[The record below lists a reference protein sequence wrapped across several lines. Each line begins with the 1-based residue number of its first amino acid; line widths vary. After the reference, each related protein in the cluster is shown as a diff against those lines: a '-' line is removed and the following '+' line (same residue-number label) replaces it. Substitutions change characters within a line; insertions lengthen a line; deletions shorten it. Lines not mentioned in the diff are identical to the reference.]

1 MKGKIK
7 NIIISLLLIIC
18 CSTALVGCTNGHST
32 VLDVAKRNGIVSTI
46 NNSQSEKYST
56 PDTTNSTTT
65 PQITQEITNL
75 TINNSTQEFDVYE
88 TYKALKEN
96 EGYTGSFSDFL
107 NDYVYTDSGKTS
119 EMTNSINKNLFS
131 VVSIVSEFKVLQLSY
146 SQFVPTVTHSAGS
159 GVIYQLDKSTGDAY
173 IITNHHVLYLESGF
187 VNNSYIQA
195 IDGDTGTIAQ
205 KVYCYLYGTT
215 AGLMDTQTTDEDGF
229 RIYQPNQY
237 AIECTYVGGSAD
249 YDIAVL
255 KVSNSELLKNS
266 DASAVTIA
274 DSKDITVGE
283 DIFAIG
289 NPEAS
294 GISVTKGII
303 CVDSEY
309 IDMNNSTYRVI
320 RIDAAVNGG
329 NSGGGLFN
337 ASGELIGIVNAKII
351 SSDVENIGYAIP
363 SNVAIGIT
371 QNILK
376 NCGEGTNN
384 TNVKRALVGITLKTI
399 NSRAVY
405 NSGTGKTKIIETVSI
420 DSITQGSLAENSTLE
435 ENQIITKIIISY
447 SNSSIPSKEITVER
461 LFDVVDSSLPLTIGD
476 TITFHL
482 KDSNGNDLP
491 EVSITIS
498 ENALS
503 VVK

>member
-46 NNSQSEKYST
+46 NNSKSEKYST
-56 PDTTNSTTT
+56 TDTTTPNTT

-75 TINNSTQEFDVYE
+75 TINNSTQKFDVYE
-88 TYKALKEN
+88 TYIALKEK

-107 NDYVYTDSGKTS
+107 NDYIYTDSGKTS

-131 VVSIVSEFKVLQLSY
+131 VVSIVSEFKVLQLGY
-146 SQFVPTVTHSAGS
+146 SQLVPTVTHSAGS
-159 GVIYQLDKSTGDAY
+159 GVIYQLDKSTGEAY
-173 IITNHHVLYLESGF
+173 IITNHHVLYLENGF
-187 VNNSYIQA
+187 VNNSYLQA
-195 IDGDTGTIAQ
+195 IDGGTGTIAQ
-205 KVYCYLYGTT
+205 KVYCFLYGTT
-215 AGLMDTQTTDEDGF
+215 AGLIDTQTTDEDGF

-237 AIECTYVGGSAD
+237 AIECTYVGGSAN
-249 YDIAVL
+249 YDIAIL
-255 KVSNSELLKNS
+255 KVTNSELLKNS

-274 DSKDITVGE
+274 DSKNITVGE
-283 DIFAIG
+283 DVFAIG

-337 ASGELIGIVNAKII
+337 ASGELIGIVNAKIV

-376 NCGEGTNN
+376 NCGEETNN
-384 TNVKRALVGITLKTI
+384 TNVKRALVGITLKAI

-405 NSGTGKTKIIETVSI
+405 NSGTGKTNIIETVSI
-420 DSITQGSLAENSTLE
+420 DSITQGSLADNSTLE
-435 ENQIITKIIISY
+435 ENQIITKVVISY
-447 SNSSIPSKEITVER
+447 SDSSIPSKEIIVER
-461 LFDVVDSSLPLTIGD
+461 LFDVVDSSLALAIGD
-476 TITFHL
+476 IITFHL

-491 EVSITIS
+491 QVSITIS

-503 VVK
+503 TID